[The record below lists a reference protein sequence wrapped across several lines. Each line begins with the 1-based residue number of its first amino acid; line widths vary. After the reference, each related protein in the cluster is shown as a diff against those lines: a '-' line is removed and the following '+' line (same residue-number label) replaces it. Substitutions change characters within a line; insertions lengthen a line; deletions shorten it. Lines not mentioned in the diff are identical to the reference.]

1 MITNNTEVKTMS
13 DNWGRK
19 LKGFL
24 NELIDRLY
32 RFLGPDDSYEYV
44 GDGISQGEVDIK
56 LHLSVKIRRK

>member
-1 MITNNTEVKTMS
+1 MS